1 MSSLANSDCR
11 VLITGGLGFIGSNL
25 VKKCLDIG
33 MRVTVYDNLD
43 QKSGGKLL
51 NVAPVENDIEILIK
65 DITNYQDVMQAV
77 KDKDVIINCAAST
90 SHAFSM
96 KEPWLNLEVNS
107 RGVVNILEAV
117 RRVNRTARII
127 HLGTTTQLG
136 PLQYQPADENH
147 PEFPLDIYSAN
158 KVVAEKYML
167 LYARTYELDITV
179 IRLPNVYGPRAAIG
193 SADLTFNNYFIG
205 LAIQNKPITV
215 YKPGNQLR
223 NTLYVQ
229 DVIDA
234 IMAAVQRN
242 DRNSGG
248 LFFAT
253 SDDHFTVKQI
263 AEATCKILGGRVE
276 MIDWPKDR
284 RTLEPGDAVFTNSKI
299 KQALGWEPTTS
310 LEKGLR
316 FTLDFFLDKAEF
328 YLP

>member
-1 MSSLANSDCR
+1 MHAMAGSDCR

-25 VKKCLDIG
+25 VKNCLDIG

-43 QKSGGKLL
+43 QQSGGRLF
-51 NVAPVENDIEILIK
+51 NVASVEKDIEILIK
-65 DITNYQDVMQAV
+65 DIRNYQDVIQAV
-77 KDKDVIINCAAST
+77 KGKDVIINCAAST

-107 RGVVNILEAV
+107 RGAVNILEAV
-117 RRVNRTARII
+117 RRVNKTARVI

-147 PEFPLDIYSAN
+147 PEFPLDMYSAN

-167 LYARTYELDITV
+167 LYARTYGLDITA
-179 IRLPNVYGPRAAIG
+179 IRLPNVYGPRASIG
-193 SADLTFNNYFIG
+193 SSDLTFNNFFIG

-215 YKPGNQLR
+215 YRPGSQLR
-223 NTLYVQ
+223 NVLYVQ
-229 DVIDA
+229 DAVDA
-234 IMAAVQRN
+234 IISAVQRK
-242 DRNSGG
+242 DLSSGG

-253 SDDHFTVKQI
+253 SDDHFTVKEI
-263 AEATCKILGGRVE
+263 AEATCKKFGGRVE

-284 RTLEPGDAVFTNSKI
+284 RALEPGDAVFTNSKI

-310 LEKGLR
+310 LEKGLQSALEY
-316 FTLDFFLDKAEF
+316 FSDKTDM